1 MQEFCMVGDYTEDLE
16 KPHNCQ
22 NWMQAL
28 AQGWGFAQGWALA
41 RDNMG
46 ELTLVVWYMVGKST
60 PKWTHSSR
68 YKANYTSLS
77 YNALSTY

>member
-46 ELTLVVWYMVGKST
+46 ELTLVVWYGWK
-60 PKWTHSSR
+60 KHS
-68 YKANYTSLS
+68 KVDTQLKI
-77 YNALSTY
+77 